1 MIDAV
6 ATHVSLL
13 EYKLVKLLIFFLSE
27 DRNLNFS
34 VKFSNISALATN
46 SNKKQ
51 NTHTYVDPHTSVWW
65 FIMYHSHF
73 VSSFLK

>member
-51 NTHTYVDPHTSVWW
+51 NTHTYVDPHTSV
-65 FIMYHSHF
+65 
-73 VSSFLK
+73 

>member
-13 EYKLVKLLIFFLSE
+13 EYKLAKLLIFFLSE
-27 DRNLNFS
+27 DRNLNFN

-51 NTHTYVDPHTSVWW
+51 NTHTQTHAPTYQWSDGSICTT
-65 FIMYHSHF
+65 
-73 VSSFLK
+73 LTL